1 MTSLKRPPMERTVSG
16 SIPATDEFYTRH
28 LRLVNGGVVP
38 TRTDNVHATVSTG
51 VPKMGVRARV
61 ADWPPRKDIA
71 GALWHSGV
79 ESENS
84 GMPSVGKSHIR
95 LGSVISPQDSSML
108 RNIHNTLKNRTQAQA
123 NNYSTDTCYLA
134 PGDYRGPANR
144 SSRQR
149 RIRQRSNSDMTIGE
163 MEGSGDS
170 GEDWGPS
177 SGAKWSPLHREYGST
192 SSIDQHGPSGESFF
206 EMLKGYQ
213 GDKIDQRSP
222 APEKLEDMLN
232 VGPKQAII
240 DFPEETDNQTPKTK
254 DRDKPPKRRSKSETG
269 GESIFRKLRNVRGES
284 DSPRAGS
291 DIEDSRTEDL
301 GPPLKPWLCQ
311 KGFAHYDVQSMLFD
325 LNEVIQL
332 RQTAGKRKNTTTGA
346 SAAAVASA
354 TSTLSSTH
362 SLPYSSP
369 SGSQEEL
376 SSRDS
381 PGLDAGD
388 EQSNEMLLSCPCF
401 RNEIGTDGNG
411 RRRLGGGGAGYHG
424 LVSGVTN
431 DRVNSSSG
439 NLNGE
444 GKLYE
449 ASVSTHCSNAGVAV
463 LEGPKEGPSTLSEKG
478 KQYIVEHVDLGA
490 YYYRKFFYLRE
501 HWNYFGIDEALGPVA
516 VSLRREKLEED
527 KEHGQQYNYRLIF
540 RTSELTTLRGSILED
555 AVPSTS
561 KHGTTRG
568 LPIKEVLEYLLPELD
583 LSCLRLALNTPKV
596 TEQLMKLDEQGLSF
610 QVKVGVMY
618 CRAGQSTEEEMYNNE
633 TAGPALEEFL
643 QLLGEKVR
651 LKGFTKYRAQLD
663 TKTDSTGTHSLYTS
677 YKDYEIMFH
686 VSTLLPY
693 TPNNKQQLLRK
704 RHIGNDIVTI
714 VFQEPGAHPFTPK
727 AIRSHFQHVF
737 IVVRVHNPCSDST
750 CYSVAVTR
758 SQDVPSFGPPIPKG
772 VTFPKSTVFR
782 DFLLAKVINAENAAH
797 KSEKFGAMATRTR
810 QEYLRDLAE
819 RHVTSTP
826 VEPTGKFPFISLAHK
841 RREKVRPY
849 SGAELRSL
857 GAVTWQVHA
866 EDQVAGAERECL
878 LAISNDFIIL
888 LDQEAKAVVFNCAT
902 RDVIGWSTGSPASM
916 KIYYERGESV
926 SLRSINNNTED
937 FGEVVKRLELLTKG
951 SQTTEMTLRRN
962 ALGQLGFH
970 VNFEGIVAEV
980 EPYGYAW
987 QAGLRQGSR
996 LVEICKVA
1004 VASLSHE
1011 QMIDL
1016 LRTSVTVKVVIIPPH
1031 EDSTPRRGCSEIYH
1045 MPLVDY
1051 KNHKEGMP
1059 YELKFPFR
1067 PTNNNTKWPRTSSSP
1082 QTRAAGTGGTLIK
1095 APPADFSDRNSAAIP
1110 RSVSSDGRPLNP
1122 KRYSPSNDNYALAC
1136 SIVMGRTLHS
1146 TNSPSSHSYT
1156 DTMSSSHWRQ
1166 KSMPDGFNNNS
1177 CQSPVS
1183 SVRQAGDVVNG
1194 VKVCSSSGVGW
1205 SRTGEGDAASRLG
1218 EKTSADTVVSKVV
1231 IPRLQEQSNHMSPNK
1246 STKVDAPYSSS
1257 QSSSNTLSSNASSSA
1272 HSDEKWYEVG
1282 SRSGVRSDLE
1292 LNGYL
1297 QGTSA
1302 DSGIDTTSFTATQ
1315 SSTSSSTGAFKAK
1328 EKIPWQDDLAISQR
1342 ATDTSPPTKDTLVA
1356 TVGSENP
1363 AKSPS
1368 AFPDTGSYSLSDVA
1382 SHSSTLSSGHS
1393 GSPMG
1398 QGCGPMSPQEEAT
1411 APVTSPT
1418 SQNPQ
1423 SPGTKSFYPRQG
1435 ATSKYLIG
1443 WRKPGGTVNSVD
1455 FGSTRKRHQS
1465 DGLLGGQ
1472 PQLRANLRGSQSPQ
1486 RHTAKSSLEEDLKK
1500 LITLDSPPPTTCEE
1514 KPLFPGPLPSRRSL
1528 QRTLSDESIYS
1539 GQREPP
1545 SSGQR
1550 DTPTD
1555 LLFSCSTMP
1564 RSPTTRNGP
1573 SRRASHKSLG
1583 DLSAPQSSELEQERK
1598 RQQLQEPVLMPLP
1611 DAGADG
1617 PLDWAHLVDAAKAF
1631 EEQRLVF
1638 LAAQEESSMAESAV
1652 ATSPQQAEPQAAPL
1666 RQPSP
1671 GETPACLMG
1680 KVSQLESMVKALQED
1695 LKKEKDAKASLQAQI
1710 QSLREDNQRLLEE
1723 SYSASA
1729 KLKKFTEWVFNT
1741 IDMN

>member
-1 MTSLKRPPMERTVSG
+1 MTSLKRPPMECSVGG
-16 SIPATDEFYTRH
+16 SIPATNEFYTGQ
-28 LRLVNGGVVP
+28 LRTVNGGALP
-38 TRTDNVHATVSTG
+38 TRTDNFHSSVSTG

-61 ADWPPRKDIA
+61 ADWPPRKEIS
-71 GALWHSGV
+71 GPLWHPSADTGTGV
-79 ESENS
+79 
-84 GMPSVGKSHIR
+84 PSVTKGHIK
-95 LGSVISPQDSSML
+95 LGSVLSPQDSSML
-108 RNIHNTLKNRTQAQA
+108 RNIHNSLKNRTQIQA
-123 NNYSTDTCYLA
+123 NNYCPNTRYLA
-134 PGDYRGPANR
+134 PGDYRGPAR
-144 SSRQR
+144 KTPQQR
-149 RIRQRSNSDMTIGE
+149 CIRQRSNSDMTISE
-163 MEGSGDS
+163 MEGSGES
-170 GEDWGPS
+170 GEDWDPS
-177 SGAKWSPLHREYGST
+177 ATAKMSPLHREYGST
-192 SSIDQHGPSGESFF
+192 SSIDQHGVSGNSFF
-206 EMLKGYQ
+206 EMLKGYKE
-213 GDKIDQRSP
+213 DKFDQHSP
-222 APEKLEDMLN
+222 APEKLEDILS
-232 VGPKQAII
+232 VGINQGLMELQE
-240 DFPEETDNQTPKTK
+240 DVTDGHLKPRDK
-254 DRDKPPKRRSKSETG
+254 DKPPKRRTKSETG
-269 GESIFRKLRNVRGES
+269 GESIFRKLRNVRGEL

-291 DIEDSRTEDL
+291 DVDDSRTEDMVL
-301 GPPLKPWLCQ
+301 PSKPWVCQ
-311 KGFAHYDVQSMLFD
+311 KGFSHYDVQSALFD
-325 LNEVIQL
+325 LNNVIQL

-376 SSRDS
+376 SFRDS
-381 PGLDAGD
+381 PSLDAGD
-388 EQSNEMLLSCPCF
+388 EQSNDMLLSCPCF
-401 RNEIGTDGNG
+401 RNEISADGIA
-411 RRRLGGGGAGYHG
+411 RRKLGAAGAGYHG
-424 LVSGVTN
+424 VSI
-431 DRVNSSSG
+431 SG
-439 NLNGE
+439 TLTGE
-444 GKLYE
+444 SHLYE
-449 ASVSTHCSNAGVAV
+449 TSLSTHCTNAGVAV

-478 KQYIVEHVDLGA
+478 KQYIVEHVDQGA
-490 YYYRKFFYLRE
+490 YYYRKCFYLRE

-516 VSLRREKLEED
+516 VSLRREKLEDD
-527 KEHGQQYNYRLIF
+527 KEHGPQYNYRLIF

-561 KHGTTRG
+561 KHATTRG
-568 LPIKEVLEYLLPELD
+568 LPVKDVLEYLLPELD

-686 VSTLLPY
+686 VSTMLPY

-714 VFQEPGAHPFTPK
+714 VFQEPGAHPFTPRT
-727 AIRSHFQHVF
+727 IRSHFQHVF
-737 IVVRVHNPCSDST
+737 IIVRVHNPCSDST

-758 SQDVPSFGPPIPKG
+758 SQDVPSFGPPIPNG
-772 VTFPKSTVFR
+772 VTFPKSSVFR

-826 VEPTGKFPFISLAHK
+826 VESTGKFPFISLAHK

-857 GAVTWQVHA
+857 GAITWQVHA

-916 KIYYERGESV
+916 KLYYERGESV

-996 LVEICKVA
+996 LVEICKVT

-1067 PTNNNTKWPRTSSSP
+1067 PTNNNSKWPRSSSSP
-1082 QTRAAGTGGTLIK
+1082 QTRAAGSGGTLIK
-1095 APPADFSDRNSAAIP
+1095 APSSDFSAAIP
-1110 RSVSSDGRPLNP
+1110 RSVSSDGRPLRSH
-1122 KRYSPSNDNYALAC
+1122 RYSPGNDNYAVAC
-1136 SIVMGRTLHS
+1136 SIMMGRTPHN
-1146 TNSPSSHSYT
+1146 TNSPSGPSYS

-1166 KSMPDGFNNNS
+1166 RSGPDGFNNNGP
-1177 CQSPVS
+1177 SPAA
-1183 SVRQAGDVVNG
+1183 SVRQAAGEVVNG
-1194 VKVCSSSGVGW
+1194 VKVSSASGVGW
-1205 SRTGEGDAASRLG
+1205 SRAGEGESAGRLG
-1218 EKTSADTVVSKVV
+1218 DKLSSDVIVSKVV
-1231 IPRLQEQSNHMSPNK
+1231 VPRLHPSEQSHLSPSKN
-1246 STKVDAPYSSS
+1246 TKVDGPYSSG
-1257 QSSSNTLSSNASSSA
+1257 QSSSNTLSSNASSST

-1282 SRSGVRSDLE
+1282 SRSGARNDLE

-1297 QGTSA
+1297 QGAST
-1302 DSGIDTTSFTATQ
+1302 DSGIDATSFTATQ
-1315 SSTSSSTGAFKAK
+1315 SSTASSTGAFRSK
-1328 EKIPWQDDLAISQR
+1328 EKIPWQEDPAGSQR
-1342 ATDTSPPTKDTLVA
+1342 ATNSSPPTSDSLVA
-1356 TVGSENP
+1356 AGGGEITT
-1363 AKSPS
+1363 KRPS
-1368 AFPDTGSYSLSDVA
+1368 TFASAPESDAA
-1382 SHSSTLSSGHS
+1382 SHSSSGPS

-1398 QGCGPMSPQEEAT
+1398 QSCSATSPQNEET
-1411 APVTSPT
+1411 DPDISPT
-1418 SQNPQ
+1418 SQTPQ
-1423 SPGTKSFYPRQG
+1423 SPGSKSFYPRHG

-1443 WRKPGGTVNSVD
+1443 WKKPGGTVNSVD
-1455 FGSTRKRHQS
+1455 FGNTRKRHPS

-1472 PQLRANLRGSQSPQ
+1472 PQLRANLRGSQSPHRQ
-1486 RHTAKSSLEEDLKK
+1486 TAKSSLEEDLKK
-1500 LITLDSPPPTTCEE
+1500 LIMLDSPPPTTNDE
-1514 KPLFPGPLPSRRSL
+1514 KPLFPAPPPSRRSL

-1539 GQREPP
+1539 GQRESN
-1545 SSGQR
+1545 SSGQC
-1550 DTPTD
+1550 DMPTD
-1555 LLFSCSTMP
+1555 LLFTCSTIP
-1564 RSPTTRNGP
+1564 RSPITRHGP

-1583 DLSAPQSSELEQERK
+1583 DLSALESSDLEQQRRRK
-1598 RQQLQEPVLMPLP
+1598 QLQQEDPVLMPLP
-1611 DAGADG
+1611 DPGSDG

-1631 EEQRLVF
+1631 EEQRLDF
-1638 LAAQEESSMAESAV
+1638 LTAQEESDAAES
-1652 ATSPQQAEPQAAPL
+1652 TSAASRQQAEPQAAPQ

-1671 GETPACLMG
+1671 GDTPACLMG

-1695 LKKEKDAKASLQAQI
+1695 LKKEKDAKASLQAQVET
-1710 QSLREDNQRLLEE
+1710 LREDNQRLLEE

>member
-1 MTSLKRPPMERTVSG
+1 MTSLKRPPMERTVGG

-28 LRLVNGGVVP
+28 LRMVNGGAVP
-38 TRTDNVHATVSTG
+38 IRTDNATVSTG

-61 ADWPPRKDIA
+61 ADWPPRKDVT
-71 GALWHSGV
+71 GALWHSSTEPENFGV
-79 ESENS
+79 
-84 GMPSVGKSHIR
+84 PSAGKSHIK
-95 LGSVISPQDSSML
+95 LGSVMSPQDSSML
-108 RNIHNTLKNRTQAQA
+108 RNIHNTLKNRAQAQA
-123 NNYSTDTCYLA
+123 NNYSPDTRYLA
-134 PGDYRGPANR
+134 PGDYKGPAHRNP
-144 SSRQR
+144 RQR
-149 RIRQRSNSDMTIGE
+149 RIRQRSNSDMTISE

-170 GEDWGPS
+170 GEDWNP

-192 SSIDQHGPSGESFF
+192 SSIDQHGASGESFF

-213 GDKIDQRSP
+213 GDKVDQRSP

-240 DFPEETDNQTPKTK
+240 DLQEDTDSQPLKAK
-254 DRDKPPKRRSKSETG
+254 DRDKPPKRRTKSETG
-269 GESIFRKLRNVRGES
+269 GESIFRKLRNVRGEM
-284 DSPRAGS
+284 DPPRAGS
-291 DIEDSRTEDL
+291 DVEDSRTDEM
-301 GPPLKPWLCQ
+301 GPPPKPWLCQ
-311 KGFAHYDVQSMLFD
+311 KGFAHYDVQSMLLD

-332 RQTAGKRKNTTTGA
+332 RHTAGKRKNITTGA

-376 SSRDS
+376 SSRES

-401 RNEIGTDGNG
+401 RNEIGGDGNG
-411 RRRLGGGGAGYHG
+411 RRRLGGGGAGS
-424 LVSGVTN
+424 LS
-431 DRVNSSSG
+431 
-439 NLNGE
+439 GE
-444 GKLYE
+444 GNFYE
-449 ASVSTHCSNAGVAV
+449 TSVSTHCTNAGVAV

-478 KQYIVEHVDLGA
+478 KQYIVEHLDLGA

-501 HWNYFGIDEALGPVA
+501 HWNYFGMDEALGPVA

-527 KEHGQQYNYRLIF
+527 KEQGQQYNYRLIF

-568 LPIKEVLEYLLPELD
+568 LPVKEVLEYLLPELD

-737 IVVRVHNPCSDST
+737 IIVRVHNPCSDST

-797 KSEKFGAMATRTR
+797 KSDKFGAMATRTR

-937 FGEVVKRLELLTKG
+937 FGEVVKRLEVSGG

-980 EPYGYAW
+980 ELYGYAW

-1004 VASLSHE
+1004 VASLTHE

-1067 PTNNNTKWPRTSSSP
+1067 PAINNNTKWPRTSSSP
-1082 QTRAAGTGGTLIK
+1082 QTRTAGTGGTLIK
-1095 APPADFSDRNSAAIP
+1095 APPPDFNDRNSAAMP

-1122 KRYSPSNDNYALAC
+1122 KRYSPGNDNYALAC
-1136 SIVMGRTLHS
+1136 SIVMGRTLHN
-1146 TNSPSSHSYT
+1146 TNSPSSLSYT
-1156 DTMSSSHWRQ
+1156 DTMSANHWRQ
-1166 KSMPDGFNNNS
+1166 KSMPDGYVF
-1177 CQSPVS
+1177 
-1183 SVRQAGDVVNG
+1183 
-1194 VKVCSSSGVGW
+1194 
-1205 SRTGEGDAASRLG
+1205 LFH
-1218 EKTSADTVVSKVV
+1218 VV
-1231 IPRLQEQSNHMSPNK
+1231 IPRLQPAEQSSHMSPNK
-1246 STKVDAPYSSS
+1246 SSKLDTPYLSS

-1297 QGTSA
+1297 QGAST
-1302 DSGIDTTSFTATQ
+1302 DSGIDATSFTATQ
-1315 SSTSSSTGAFKAK
+1315 SSTASSTGAFRAK
-1328 EKIPWQDDLAISQR
+1328 DQIPWQDDSADSQR
-1342 ATDTSPPTKDTLVA
+1342 GTNTSPPTPDPLVA
-1356 TVGSENP
+1356 TGSSEIP

-1368 AFPDTGSYSLSDVA
+1368 AFPLVPDSCSYSLSDA
-1382 SHSSTLSSGHS
+1382 TSHSSTLSSGHS
-1393 GSPMG
+1393 GSSMG
-1398 QGCGPMSPQEEAT
+1398 QGCSPMSPQDETAAT
-1411 APVTSPT
+1411 ATSPT
-1418 SQNPQ
+1418 SQNSQ

-1500 LITLDSPPPTTCEE
+1500 LITLDSPPPITNEE
-1514 KPLFPGPLPSRRSL
+1514 KVLRKPLFPGPPANRRPL

-1539 GQREPP
+1539 GQREP
-1545 SSGQR
+1545 SSGGQR

-1564 RSPTTRNGP
+1564 RSPTTRHGP

-1583 DLSAPQSSELEQERK
+1583 DLSAPASSELEQERK
-1598 RQQLQEPVLMPLP
+1598 RQQLQDSVLMPLP
-1611 DAGADG
+1611 DTGANG

-1631 EEQRLVF
+1631 EGRC
-1638 LAAQEESSMAESAV
+1638 SSHLLSVIIERSV
-1652 ATSPQQAEPQAAPL
+1652 IITFQKRVWQSN
-1666 RQPSP
+1666 ST
-1671 GETPACLMG
+1671 TPACLMG

-1710 QSLREDNQRLLEE
+1710 QNLREDNQRLLEE

>member
-1 MTSLKRPPMERTVSG
+1 MTSLKRPPMERTVGG

-28 LRLVNGGVVP
+28 LRMANGGAVP

-61 ADWPPRKDIA
+61 ADWPPRKDIT
-71 GALWHSGV
+71 GALWHSTT
-79 ESENS
+79 ESDNCYVS
-84 GMPSVGKSHIR
+84 SAGKSHIK
-95 LGSVISPQDSSML
+95 LGSIMSPQDSSML

-123 NNYSTDTCYLA
+123 NNYSPDTRYLA
-134 PGDYRGPANR
+134 PGDYKGPAHRNP
-144 SSRQR
+144 RQR
-149 RIRQRSNSDMTIGE
+149 RIRQRSNSDMTISE

-177 SGAKWSPLHREYGST
+177 PGAKWPPLHREYGST
-192 SSIDQHGPSGESFF
+192 SSIDQHGVSGESFF

-213 GDKIDQRSP
+213 GDKVDQRSP

-232 VGPKQAII
+232 VGSKQGVIDLQEDVTDGQLPKA
-240 DFPEETDNQTPKTK
+240 K
-254 DRDKPPKRRSKSETG
+254 DRDKPPKRRTKSETG

-291 DIEDSRTEDL
+291 DAEDSRTDDM
-301 GPPLKPWLCQ
+301 GPPLKPWVCQ

-376 SSRDS
+376 NSRDS
-381 PGLDAGD
+381 PSLDAGE

-401 RNEIGTDGNG
+401 RNEIGADGNG
-411 RRRLGGGGAGYHG
+411 RRKLGAGGAGYHG
-424 LVSGVTN
+424 LVGGGAG
-431 DRVNSSSG
+431 SSG
-439 NLNGE
+439 SGTLTVEAN
-444 GKLYE
+444 LYE
-449 ASVSTHCSNAGVAV
+449 TSVSTHCTNAGVAV

-516 VSLRREKLEED
+516 VSLRREKQEED

-540 RTSELTTLRGSILED
+540 RSSELTTLRGSILED

-633 TAGPALEEFL
+633 MAGPALEEFL

-663 TKTDSTGTHSLYTS
+663 TKTDSTGTYSLYTS

-737 IVVRVHNPCSDST
+737 IIVRVHNPCSDNT

-797 KSEKFGAMATRTR
+797 KSDKFGAMATRTR

-1067 PTNNNTKWPRTSSSP
+1067 PTNNNSKWPRTSSSP
-1082 QTRAAGTGGTLIK
+1082 QTRAAGSGGTLIK
-1095 APPADFSDRNSAAIP
+1095 APPADFSNSAAIP

-1122 KRYSPSNDNYALAC
+1122 KRYSPGNDNYALAC
-1136 SIVMGRTLHS
+1136 SIVMGRTLHN
-1146 TNSPSSHSYT
+1146 TNSPSSLSYT
-1156 DTMSSSHWRQ
+1156 DTIVHL
-1166 KSMPDGFNNNS
+1166 P
-1177 CQSPVS
+1177 
-1183 SVRQAGDVVNG
+1183 
-1194 VKVCSSSGVGW
+1194 
-1205 SRTGEGDAASRLG
+1205 LI
-1218 EKTSADTVVSKVV
+1218 ADTVVSKA
-1231 IPRLQEQSNHMSPNK
+1231 IPRLQPSEQSSHMSPNK
-1246 STKVDAPYSSS
+1246 STKADAPYSSS

-1282 SRSGVRSDLE
+1282 SRSGVRSELE

-1297 QGTSA
+1297 QGAST
-1302 DSGIDTTSFTATQ
+1302 DSGIDASSFTATQ
-1315 SSTSSSTGAFKAK
+1315 SSTASSTGAFRAK
-1328 EKIPWQDDLAISQR
+1328 DKIPWQDDPAASQR
-1342 ATDTSPPTKDTLVA
+1342 ATDASPPTPDSLVA
-1356 TVGSENP
+1356 TGGTDIP

-1368 AFPDTGSYSLSDVA
+1368 AFPLGADSGSYCLSDVA
-1382 SHSSTLSSGHS
+1382 SHSSSGHS

-1398 QGCGPMSPQEEAT
+1398 QGCRPMSPQNEAG
-1411 APVTSPT
+1411 AVATSPT
-1418 SQNPQ
+1418 SLNSQ

-1500 LITLDSPPPTTCEE
+1500 LITLDSPPPTTSEE
-1514 KPLFPGPLPSRRSL
+1514 KPPFPGPPPSRRSL

-1539 GQREPP
+1539 GQREAS

-1555 LLFSCSTMP
+1555 LLFTCSTMP
-1564 RSPTTRNGP
+1564 RSPTARHGP

-1583 DLSAPQSSELEQERK
+1583 DLSAPESSELEQERK
-1598 RQQLQEPVLMPLP
+1598 RQQLQDPVLMPLP
-1611 DAGADG
+1611 DTGADG

-1631 EEQRLVF
+1631 EGRHMMSFHFCLDMIRREDYSTQQPPAPSRL
-1638 LAAQEESSMAESAV
+1638 S
-1652 ATSPQQAEPQAAPL
+1652 L
-1666 RQPSP
+1666 R
-1671 GETPACLMG
+1671 ETPACLMG
-1680 KVSQLESMVKALQED
+1680 KVSQLESMVKVLQED

>member
-1 MTSLKRPPMERTVSG
+1 MTSLKRPPMECSVGG
-16 SIPATDEFYTRH
+16 SIPATNEFYTGQ
-28 LRLVNGGVVP
+28 LRTVNGGALP
-38 TRTDNVHATVSTG
+38 TRTDNFHSSVSTG

-61 ADWPPRKDIA
+61 ADWPPRKEIS
-71 GALWHSGV
+71 GPLWHPSADTGTGV
-79 ESENS
+79 
-84 GMPSVGKSHIR
+84 PSVTKGHIK
-95 LGSVISPQDSSML
+95 LGSVLSPQDSSML
-108 RNIHNTLKNRTQAQA
+108 RNIHNSLKNRTQIQA
-123 NNYSTDTCYLA
+123 NNYCPNTRYLA
-134 PGDYRGPANR
+134 PGDYRGPAR
-144 SSRQR
+144 KTPQQR
-149 RIRQRSNSDMTIGE
+149 CIRQRSNSDMTISE
-163 MEGSGDS
+163 MEGSGES
-170 GEDWGPS
+170 GEDWDPS
-177 SGAKWSPLHREYGST
+177 ATAKMSPLHREYGST
-192 SSIDQHGPSGESFF
+192 SSIDQHGVSRNSFF
-206 EMLKGYQ
+206 EMLKGYKE
-213 GDKIDQRSP
+213 DKFDQHSP
-222 APEKLEDMLN
+222 APEKLEDILS
-232 VGPKQAII
+232 VGINQGLMELQE
-240 DFPEETDNQTPKTK
+240 DVTDGHLKPRDK
-254 DRDKPPKRRSKSETG
+254 DKPPKRRTKSETG
-269 GESIFRKLRNVRGES
+269 GESIFRKLRNVRGEL

-291 DIEDSRTEDL
+291 DVDDSRTEDMVL
-301 GPPLKPWLCQ
+301 PSKPWVCQ
-311 KGFAHYDVQSMLFD
+311 KGFSHYDVQSALFD
-325 LNEVIQL
+325 LNNVIQL

-376 SSRDS
+376 SFRDS
-381 PGLDAGD
+381 PSLDAGD
-388 EQSNEMLLSCPCF
+388 EQSNDMLLSCPCF
-401 RNEIGTDGNG
+401 RNEISADGIA
-411 RRRLGGGGAGYHG
+411 RRKLGAAGAGYHG
-424 LVSGVTN
+424 LMSGGVSI
-431 DRVNSSSG
+431 SG
-439 NLNGE
+439 TLTGE
-444 GKLYE
+444 SHLYE
-449 ASVSTHCSNAGVAV
+449 TSLSTHCTNAGVAV

-478 KQYIVEHVDLGA
+478 KQYIVEHVDQGA

-516 VSLRREKLEED
+516 VSLRREKLEDD
-527 KEHGQQYNYRLIF
+527 KEHGPQYNYRLIF

-561 KHGTTRG
+561 KHATTRG
-568 LPIKEVLEYLLPELD
+568 LPVKDVLEYLLPELD

-686 VSTLLPY
+686 VSTMLPY

-714 VFQEPGAHPFTPK
+714 VFQEPGAHPFTPRT
-727 AIRSHFQHVF
+727 IRSHFQHVF
-737 IVVRVHNPCSDST
+737 IIVRVHNPCSDST

-758 SQDVPSFGPPIPKG
+758 SQDVPSFGPPIPNG
-772 VTFPKSTVFR
+772 VTFPKSSVFR

-826 VEPTGKFPFISLAHK
+826 VESTGKFPFISLAHK

-857 GAVTWQVHA
+857 GAITWQVHA

-916 KIYYERGESV
+916 KLYYERGESV

-996 LVEICKVA
+996 LVEICKVT

-1067 PTNNNTKWPRTSSSP
+1067 PTNNNSKWPRSSSSP
-1082 QTRAAGTGGTLIK
+1082 QTRAAGSGGTLIK
-1095 APPADFSDRNSAAIP
+1095 APPSDFSAAIP
-1110 RSVSSDGRPLNP
+1110 RSVSSDVFVLF
-1122 KRYSPSNDNYALAC
+1122 LFLTFF
-1136 SIVMGRTLHS
+1136 VFTFVFL
-1146 TNSPSSHSYT
+1146 
-1156 DTMSSSHWRQ
+1156 
-1166 KSMPDGFNNNS
+1166 
-1177 CQSPVS
+1177 
-1183 SVRQAGDVVNG
+1183 DVI
-1194 VKVCSSSGVGW
+1194 
-1205 SRTGEGDAASRLG
+1205 
-1218 EKTSADTVVSKVV
+1218 VSKVV
-1231 IPRLQEQSNHMSPNK
+1231 VPRLHPSEQSHLSPSKN
-1246 STKVDAPYSSS
+1246 TKVDGPYSSG
-1257 QSSSNTLSSNASSSA
+1257 QSSSNTLSSNASSST

-1282 SRSGVRSDLE
+1282 SRSGAPNDLE

-1297 QGTSA
+1297 QGAST
-1302 DSGIDTTSFTATQ
+1302 DSGIDATSFTATQ
-1315 SSTSSSTGAFKAK
+1315 SSTASSTGAFRSK
-1328 EKIPWQDDLAISQR
+1328 EKIPWQEDPAGSQR
-1342 ATDTSPPTKDTLVA
+1342 ATNASPPTSDSLVA
-1356 TVGSENP
+1356 AGGGEITT
-1363 AKSPS
+1363 KRPS
-1368 AFPDTGSYSLSDVA
+1368 TFASAPESDAA
-1382 SHSSTLSSGHS
+1382 SHSSQNKIKRSSAFVSCPVFTTISSGHS

-1398 QGCGPMSPQEEAT
+1398 QSCSATSPQNEET
-1411 APVTSPT
+1411 DPDISPT
-1418 SQNPQ
+1418 SQTPQ
-1423 SPGTKSFYPRQG
+1423 SPGSKSFYPRHG

-1443 WRKPGGTVNSVD
+1443 WKKPGGTVNSVD
-1455 FGSTRKRHQS
+1455 FGNTRKRHPS

-1472 PQLRANLRGSQSPQ
+1472 PQLRANLRGSQSPHRQ
-1486 RHTAKSSLEEDLKK
+1486 TAKSSLEEDLKK
-1500 LITLDSPPPTTCEE
+1500 LIMLDSPPPTTNDE
-1514 KPLFPGPLPSRRSL
+1514 KPSFPAPPPSRRSL

-1539 GQREPP
+1539 GQRESN
-1545 SSGQR
+1545 SSGQC
-1550 DTPTD
+1550 DMPTD
-1555 LLFSCSTMP
+1555 LLFTCSTIP
-1564 RSPTTRNGP
+1564 RSPITRHGP

-1583 DLSAPQSSELEQERK
+1583 DLSALESSDLEQQRRRK
-1598 RQQLQEPVLMPLP
+1598 QLQQEDPVLMPLP
-1611 DAGADG
+1611 DPGSDG

-1631 EEQRLVF
+1631 EGSSTSFVF
-1638 LAAQEESSMAESAV
+1638 LSHSKLSWYLL
-1652 ATSPQQAEPQAAPL
+1652 SPE
-1666 RQPSP
+1666 
-1671 GETPACLMG
+1671 GDTPACLMG

-1695 LKKEKDAKASLQAQI
+1695 LKKEKDAKASLQAQVET
-1710 QSLREDNQRLLEE
+1710 LREDNQRLLEE

>member
-1 MTSLKRPPMERTVSG
+1 MDGFRSSPPNPQPRVTDKTREWFRFRDISQRGIKRTHLQWHNSNTEDAMTSLKLTPMERTVGG
-16 SIPATDEFYTRH
+16 SVPATDEFYSRH
-28 LRLVNGGVVP
+28 LRMVNGAAVHSHG
-38 TRTDNVHATVSTG
+38 DNPQTTASPG
-51 VPKMGVRARV
+51 VPKMG
-61 ADWPPRKDIA
+61 I
-71 GALWHSGV
+71 
-79 ESENS
+79 
-84 GMPSVGKSHIR
+84 
-95 LGSVISPQDSSML
+95 
-108 RNIHNTLKNRTQAQA
+108 QA
-123 NNYSTDTCYLA
+123 NNYSSDTRYLV
-134 PGDYRGPANR
+134 PVEHRGPTHRNP
-144 SSRQR
+144 RQR
-149 RIRQRSNSDMTIGE
+149 RNRQRSNSDMAIGE
-163 MEGSGDS
+163 MEASGDS
-170 GEDWGPS
+170 GDEWSPTT
-177 SGAKWSPLHREYGST
+177 GAKLSPFHRNYGST
-192 SSIDQHGPSGESFF
+192 SSIDQHGLSGESFF

-213 GDKIDQRSP
+213 EDKMDQRSP
-222 APEKLEDMLN
+222 APDKLEDILN
-232 VGPKQAII
+232 VVTKQSLIELQE
-240 DFPEETDNQTPKTK
+240 DVPDGLYSKSK
-254 DRDKPPKRRSKSETG
+254 DKPPKRRTKSETG
-269 GESIFRKLRNVRGES
+269 GESIFRKLRSVRGEL

-291 DIEDSRTEDL
+291 EADESRTDDL
-301 GPPLKPWLCQ
+301 GPPFKPWVCQ
-311 KGFAHYDVQSMLFD
+311 KGFSHYDVQSILFD
-325 LNEVIQL
+325 LNEIAQML
-332 RQTAGKRKNTTTGA
+332 QTAVKRKNTTTGA

-354 TSTLSSTH
+354 TSTISSTH

-376 SSRDS
+376 NSRD
-381 PGLDAGD
+381 
-388 EQSNEMLLSCPCF
+388 
-401 RNEIGTDGNG
+401 R
-411 RRRLGGGGAGYHG
+411 
-424 LVSGVTN
+424 
-431 DRVNSSSG
+431 
-439 NLNGE
+439 
-444 GKLYE
+444 
-449 ASVSTHCSNAGVAV
+449 VAV
-463 LEGPKEGPSTLSEKG
+463 LEGPKEGPSSLSDKG

-490 YYYRKFFYLRE
+490 YYYRHFFNLRE
-501 HWNYFGIDEALGPVA
+501 HWNYFGIDETLGPVA
-516 VSLRREKLEED
+516 VSLRREKMEED

-561 KHGTTRG
+561 KHGSSRG
-568 LPIKEVLEYLLPELD
+568 LPVKDVLEYLLPELD

-596 TEQLMKLDEQGLSF
+596 TEQLLKLDEQGLSF

-633 TAGPALEEFL
+633 TEGPALEEFL
-643 QLLGEKVR
+643 HLLGEKVR

-663 TKTDSTGTHSLYTS
+663 TKTDSTGTHSLYTT
-677 YKDYEIMFH
+677 YKDYELMFH

-737 IVVRVHNPCSDST
+737 IIVRVHNPCSDRT

-797 KSEKFGAMATRTR
+797 KSDKFGAMATRTR

-841 RREKVRPY
+841 RREKTRPY

-857 GAVTWQVHA
+857 GAITWHVHA
-866 EDQVAGAERECL
+866 EDQVAGSERECL

-888 LDQEAKAVVFNCAT
+888 LDQEARSVVFNCAT
-902 RDVIGWSTGSPASM
+902 RDVIGWSTGSPASL

-1067 PTNNNTKWPRTSSSP
+1067 PPNNNNNTKWPRTTSSSP
-1082 QTRAAGTGGTLIK
+1082 QTRSSASAATLIK
-1095 APPADFSDRNSAAIP
+1095 APPPEFSNSAVMP
-1110 RSVSSDGRPLNP
+1110 RSVSSDGRLHP
-1122 KRYSPSNDNYALAC
+1122 KRYSPGNDNYAMAC
-1136 SIVMGRTLHS
+1136 SIVMGRTVQN
-1146 TNSPSSHSYT
+1146 TNSPSNISYN
-1156 DTMSSSHWRQ
+1156 DSVSSNHWKQ
-1166 KSMPDGFNNNS
+1166 KPAPDGFNNNN
-1177 CQSPVS
+1177 CQSTVPSSRQVS
-1183 SVRQAGDVVNG
+1183 GEGING
-1194 VKVCSSSGVGW
+1194 VKGCSGVAWTRQGEVETG
-1205 SRTGEGDAASRLG
+1205 RLLDKNTGEPVITNRPISRL
-1218 EKTSADTVVSKVV
+1218 
-1231 IPRLQEQSNHMSPNK
+1231 QSEHGCHMSPNK
-1246 STKVDAPYSSS
+1246 NIKDGPYSSS
-1257 QSSSNTLSSNASSSA
+1257 QSSSNTLSSNASSST
-1272 HSDEKWYEVG
+1272 HSDEKWYEAG
-1282 SRSGVRSDLE
+1282 SRSGVRGELE
-1292 LNGYL
+1292 LNSFL
-1297 QGTSA
+1297 QGAST
-1302 DSGIDTTSFTATQ
+1302 DSGIDATSFTATQ
-1315 SSTSSSTGAFKAK
+1315 SSTASSNGGFRTK
-1328 EKIPWQDDLAISQR
+1328 EKSPWPDE
-1342 ATDTSPPTKDTLVA
+1342 ATDNSDASPPLESLL
-1356 TVGSENP
+1356 TVGGNETQ

-1368 AFPDTGSYSLSDVA
+1368 PFSQHPDAYNLNDASTLP
-1382 SHSSTLSSGHS
+1382 SHSPLSQVSRS
-1393 GSPMG
+1393 
-1398 QGCGPMSPQEEAT
+1398 MSPEEE
-1411 APVTSPT
+1411 PTSPT
-1418 SQNPQ
+1418 

-1465 DGLLGGQ
+1465 DGPLAGQ
-1472 PQLRANLRGSQSPQ
+1472 PQLRANLRGAQSPQ
-1486 RHTAKSSLEEDLKK
+1486 RHAAKSSLEEDLKK
-1500 LITLDSPPPTTCEE
+1500 LITLDSPPPVSSEE
-1514 KPLFPGPLPSRRSL
+1514 QHTFPCPTPGRRSL
-1528 QRTLSDESIYS
+1528 QRTVSDESIYS
-1539 GQREPP
+1539 GQREA
-1545 SSGQR
+1545 SSGAQR
-1550 DTPTD
+1550 ETPTD
-1555 LLFSCSTMP
+1555 LLFSSSTMP
-1564 RSPTTRNGP
+1564 CSPTARNG
-1573 SRRASHKSLG
+1573 RRQSHKSMG
-1583 DLSAPQSSELEQERK
+1583 DLSSPNSMEFEQDKKNQTEDS
-1598 RQQLQEPVLMPLP
+1598 VLMPLP
-1611 DAGADG
+1611 DPGTDA

-1638 LAAQEESSMAESAV
+1638 LAAQEESTLAENV
-1652 ATSPQQAEPQAAPL
+1652 AISSTPQQAEPQAAPL
-1666 RQPSP
+1666 RLPPP
-1671 GETPACLMG
+1671 GNINDSPACLLG
-1680 KVSQLESMVKALQED
+1680 KVNQLESLVKTLQDD
-1695 LKKEKDAKASLQAQI
+1695 LKKEKDAKASLQMQV
-1710 QSLREDNQRLLEE
+1710 QSLREDNHRLLEE
-1723 SYSASA
+1723 SYSAST